1 MKQLP
6 VLPHDDWPVKF
17 IDYATQAY
25 KRGSFPVIKR
35 FEIPSNATHPN
46 GKPCSSVFDVLQDDN
61 YWNSNEEIIIDDE
74 GDEDGDEGWTVAE
87 RWWKSKRRGPMRSAG
102 EAG

>member
-35 FEIPSNATHPN
+35 FEIPSEREA
-46 GKPCSSVFDVLQDDN
+46 VF
-61 YWNSNEEIIIDDE
+61 ECI
-74 GDEDGDEGWTVAE
+74 
-87 RWWKSKRRGPMRSAG
+87 
-102 EAG
+102 